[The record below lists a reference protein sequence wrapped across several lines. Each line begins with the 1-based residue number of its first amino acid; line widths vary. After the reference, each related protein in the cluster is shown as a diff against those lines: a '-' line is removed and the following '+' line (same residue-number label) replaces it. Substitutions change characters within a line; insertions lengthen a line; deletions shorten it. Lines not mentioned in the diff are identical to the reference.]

1 MPPTRRQRPRGSVTR
16 EAVIFAA
23 LAVLDRVGAEALT
36 IRAVARQ
43 VGAPPMSLYTHFS
56 SKEQLVDLMMREI
69 LAHLYQDAGHST
81 WQAELE
87 ALCRRIYA
95 AFLAHPH
102 WTPLLSRGLP
112 KAEVA
117 VRERILAMMVADGMR
132 AEQAFSVL
140 SSAVLSTMGLV
151 AAGQALCTPSGNSTV
166 EQRYEEI
173 RQLSVDAPGSPV
185 TREAVVDR
193 AQLAMRDVF
202 DVTLRSLVR
211 GFEVMARETRLST

>member
-1 MPPTRRQRPRGSVTR
+1 MSVTRRQRQRGSVTR
-16 EAVIFAA
+16 EAVVFAA
-23 LAVLDRVGAEALT
+23 LAVLDHVGPEALT

-43 VGAPPMSLYTHFS
+43 VGVPPMSLYTHFS
-56 SKEQLVDLMMREI
+56 SKEELLALMISEI
-69 LAHLYQDAGHST
+69 LGHIYQDDGHPT

-102 WTPLLSRGLP
+102 WAPLLSRGMP
-112 KAEVA
+112 KTEVA
-117 VRERILAMMVADGMR
+117 VRERLLAMMVADGMR

-151 AAGQALCTPSGNSTV
+151 AAGHSLRTPNGDSAV
-166 EQRYEEI
+166 ERRYEEI
-173 RQLSVDAPGSPV
+173 REVSAGAIQSPV

-202 DVTLRSLVR
+202 DMTLRSLLR
-211 GFEVMARETRLST
+211 GFEVLAREARLPT

>member
-1 MPPTRRQRPRGSVTR
+1 MPVTRRQRPRGTVTR
-16 EAVIFAA
+16 EAVVFAA
-23 LAVLDRVGAEALT
+23 LAVLDRVGAQALT

-56 SKEQLVDLMMREI
+56 SKEQLVDLMIREI
-69 LAHLYQDAGHST
+69 LAHLYQDEGHLT

-102 WTPLLSRGLP
+102 WTPLLSRGMP
-112 KAEVA
+112 NTEIK
-117 VRERILAMMVADGMR
+117 VRERLLSMMVADGMR
-132 AEQAFSVL
+132 PEQAFSVL
-140 SSAVLSTMGLV
+140 SSAVLSTTGLV
-151 AAGQALCTPSGNSTV
+151 AAEHALRSPNGGSAV

-173 RQLSVDAPGSPV
+173 REGSEDATHSPV
-185 TREAVVDR
+185 TREAVADR

-202 DVTLRSLVR
+202 DMTLRSLVR
-211 GFEVMARETRLST
+211 GFEVMARETRTTP